1 MTYPMPLLSMPVPL
15 SNALRRLAR
24 MALAF
29 ALGAFLALGLLYDAA
44 ALRGQLQS
52 PGSNDFGSLYLS
64 AWRVAHGDTPYW
76 PYDQVVPEQH
86 PCHWRHA
93 VQIELASL
101 PADATPMALSWLC
114 RPPNLNP
121 PVLSVLMVPLT
132 WLTPAGAYVA
142 WSCLS
147 VFSVVWAVAL
157 LLRAWPATCGW
168 SQARSLAWVAAGA
181 LGVLAWF
188 PAVASFTFGQVTL
201 PLCGPLVW
209 AWASLRQGHA
219 VRAGACLGLL
229 MGLKLFMG
237 LFLFSLLC
245 VRQWRAAG
253 AAMLVACAT
262 LAVGAMAG
270 GWPAYEAYF
279 DGLARVNWLAANWNG
294 SVQGYVSRF
303 LGGSQNVPLVDAP
316 GWARGVSAVICL
328 GLLVWLGHRLASL
341 PRCLPA
347 VRSAGPRLADA
358 VFVLTVPAMLLLSP
372 LGWLY
377 YFPFLVL
384 PGALVWLHGG
394 PQARQLRSVLLLVVS
409 LSAIPRDYAMPN
421 FVNEPWTWVLDWGF
435 YTYALL
441 LMVGCGASVVRG
453 LVVEEAHAA

>member
-1 MTYPMPLLSMPVPL
+1 MSIGLP
-15 SNALRRLAR
+15 RLAR

-29 ALGAFLALGLLYDAA
+29 ILGAFLALGLLYDVA

-64 AWRVAHGDTPYW
+64 AWRVAHGETPYW
-76 PYDQVVPEQH
+76 PYDQALPEQH

-93 VQIELASL
+93 VQIELVSL
-101 PADATPMALSWLC
+101 PPGTTPTALTMLC

-132 WLTPAGAYVA
+132 WLTPAGAFLG

-147 VFSVVWAVAL
+147 VLSVAWAVAV
-157 LLRAWPATCGW
+157 LLRASPATRRW
-168 SQARSLAWVAAGA
+168 HAARRLVWVAAGT
-181 LGVLAWF
+181 LGTLAWF

-209 AWASLRQGHA
+209 AWASLRRGRA

-229 MGLKLFMG
+229 MGIKLFMG

-245 VRQWRAAG
+245 ARQWRAAG
-253 AAMLVACAT
+253 AAALAACAT
-262 LAVGAMAG
+262 LALGAVAG
-270 GWPAYEAYF
+270 GWPAHEAYL

-294 SVQGYVSRF
+294 SIQGFVSRF
-303 LGGSQNVPLVDAP
+303 LGGSQNVPWVEAP
-316 GWARGVSAVICL
+316 AWARGVSLALCG
-328 GLLVWLGHRLASL
+328 GLLVWLGRQLAALQRGVSVQPAGQRRLT
-341 PRCLPA
+341 
-347 VRSAGPRLADA
+347 DA
-358 VFVLTVPAMLLLSP
+358 VFMLTVPVMLLLSP

-377 YFPFLVL
+377 YFPFLAL
-384 PGALVWLHGG
+384 PAALVWLRAGAQ
-394 PQARQLRSVLLLVVS
+394 PRTPRLVLLCVVS
-409 LSAIPRDYAMPN
+409 LCAIPRDYLMPN
-421 FVNEPWTWVLDWGF
+421 FVNDPWTWVLDWGF

-441 LMVGCGASVVRG
+441 AMLGC
-453 LVVEEAHAA
+453 AATVLRRRA